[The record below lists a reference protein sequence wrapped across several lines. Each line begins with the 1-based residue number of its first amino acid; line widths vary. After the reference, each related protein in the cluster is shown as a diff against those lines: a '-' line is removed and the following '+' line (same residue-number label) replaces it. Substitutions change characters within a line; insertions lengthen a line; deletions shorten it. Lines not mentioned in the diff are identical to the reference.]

1 MMDSP
6 SWSTFSRK
14 RWFGPAAMASLS
26 KWKRMAV
33 VLLGDLPTAVKGG
46 TVVVRHGEIS
56 RLVGWV
62 QEAMG

>member
-1 MMDSP
+1 
-6 SWSTFSRK
+6 
-14 RWFGPAAMASLS
+14 MASLS